1 MLLFHLTIAN
11 LKMLA
16 RDRQALFWALLFP
29 LIFVV
34 VFGLFFRDTES
45 AQTLAVIDNAQDS
58 MSVQLIE
65 SLEQVPGLDVVPR
78 NDEGLARREI
88 SKGDLGHL
96 LLIPEGLAAT
106 ATDNP
111 PAQITLLY
119 DDADPLSGIVLG
131 VVSSFVD
138 RANLQMAQAPTRL
151 ELDPVGMSSRN
162 ISYLDFL
169 IPGLAIWG
177 VMNFSVIG
185 IATSMAAYREKRIL
199 IRILA
204 TPLKVRVFFAARV
217 LSALVLSVLQ
227 AAIILA
233 AGWLLFGVSVEGNLL
248 HIALLVVLGNIVFL
262 NLGFVVGAFS
272 KTVAAASGLGNAV
285 GLPLMFMSG
294 VFFPVE
300 NLPTILRLIVE
311 YLPLAPVLEMVRGVI
326 LHSMAFWEF
335 PYGACDSLRLD
346 SRVCGGGDSDV
357 QIQIA
362 LCRAVCNAIL
372 NPLSY
377 FHDTATY
384 CRGATWRLR
393 TG

>member
-45 AQTLAVIDNAQDS
+45 EQTLAVIDYAQDS

-78 NDEGLARREI
+78 DDEEIARREI

-119 DDADPLSGIVLG
+119 DDTDPLNGIVLG

-151 ELDPVGMSSRN
+151 ELDPEGVSSRN

-300 NLPTILRLIVE
+300 NLPRILRLIVE

-335 PYGACDSLRLD
+335 PLELAI
-346 SRVCGGGDSDV
+346 VCGWIVVST
-357 QIQIA
+357 A
-362 LCRAVCNAIL
+362 AAI
-372 NPLSY
+372 
-377 FHDTATY
+377 
-384 CRGATWRLR
+384 R
-393 TG
+393 TFKFR

>member
-119 DDADPLSGIVLG
+119 DDTDPLSGIVLG

-300 NLPTILRLIVE
+300 NLPKILRLIVE

-335 PYGACDSLRLD
+335 PLELAI
-346 SRVCGGGDSDV
+346 VCGWIVVS
-357 QIQIA
+357 A
-362 LCRAVCNAIL
+362 AAAI
-372 NPLSY
+372 
-377 FHDTATY
+377 
-384 CRGATWRLR
+384 R
-393 TG
+393 TFKFR